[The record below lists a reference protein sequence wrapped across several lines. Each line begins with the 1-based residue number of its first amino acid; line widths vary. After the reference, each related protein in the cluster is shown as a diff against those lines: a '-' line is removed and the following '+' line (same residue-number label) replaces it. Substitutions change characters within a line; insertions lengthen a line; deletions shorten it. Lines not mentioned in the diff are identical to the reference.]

1 MDLRQLL
8 ATVVDSDV
16 VILFQT
22 ASWFTRPWVLLEIHA
37 AITNDVPIVCVRVA
51 DGPFAY
57 NFEAAQAFLEDCEAQ
72 VTERAG
78 IREYLTLCT
87 ASTRPKTKG
96 DLSQYEVLGVKP
108 CGTRLEIRKG
118 GNSAV
123 RLPKILVLNSGL
135 DLSGTPCI
143 RRCAHGA
150 RAAKCLK
157 AMRVFFLCAV
167 GSWCN
172 CCAPRAWSAAISLW
186 QAVTRPHPEAYQQ
199 DSESTCVVA
208 CA

>member
-1 MDLRQLL
+1 MDLRALL

-78 IREYLTLCT
+78 TREYLTRCT

-108 CGTRLEIRKG
+108 YGTRLEIRKG

-123 RLPKILVLNSGL
+123 LRT
-135 DLSGTPCI
+135 LS
-143 RRCAHGA
+143 
-150 RAAKCLK
+150 
-157 AMRVFFLCAV
+157 
-167 GSWCN
+167 
-172 CCAPRAWSAAISLW
+172 
-186 QAVTRPHPEAYQQ
+186 
-199 DSESTCVVA
+199 
-208 CA
+208 